1 MPPNRPRPGGDRDP
15 PGSEE
20 LDGNGPE
27 GSELD
32 YLSARLEASQR
43 KLAERDEWIRVLSRQ
58 VADLT
63 RVQRMMVAGSRSARL
78 VVRRVAPVGTDRQR
92 AVSAVLKVVRPSRRR
107 PSAGRVGPTV
117 TSEVARYRADRDEL
131 SAEYRRWRNQ
141 HEPGPAALDEL
152 HGTNVAWEWRPLVSI
167 LLTVADVEPKWLEE
181 TVDSVVAQVYDR
193 WELLVAPGAP
203 MPSDVDGVVERYVV
217 TDPRIRVVP
226 PPIGPVGAGGEEG
239 DTVPAQRAAL
249 QAEGEWVL
257 RIDAGDL
264 LRPDAL
270 HRIVAHLAAQG
281 DADVVYA
288 DEDRRSD
295 DGDLERPEFKPDWSP
310 EYLLSRDYLGR
321 PTAVRR
327 SLLLSVGGW
336 RAGFT
341 PAEEDHDLHL
351 RATEQARQ
359 VAHVAAVLYTRR
371 PGPASDQHHP
381 SIPAGTA
388 SDNPVL
394 AALRRR
400 DRPGRATVMSGGDGD
415 DDIGEPACYDVR
427 YDIGGGPTVDI
438 IIPTRDRLD
447 LLKKCITSIE
457 TVSTYP
463 SYRITV
469 VDNGSVEEDTLRYLE
484 HSDLH
489 VVRSPGPFNFSR
501 LVNKGVQSS
510 EADYILLLN
519 NDITALTA
527 DWIEAMLELAQQPD
541 VGAVGCR
548 LLFPD
553 GSVQHE
559 GVGLLPEYT
568 AANISWPWPVI
579 RDTSAVT
586 AACMLVRRDVYW
598 SIGGFDEDMAVC
610 FNDVDFCLRMGRS
623 GRRVVYTPHAELEH
637 AESATRGRT
646 NPPDDIDLF
655 FNRWGTPDRLRDPF
669 LSPHVC
675 WSHPQRLRVWQ

>member
-1 MPPNRPRPGGDRDP
+1 MPPSRPRPGGDRDP
-15 PGSEE
+15 TGSEE
-20 LDGNGPE
+20 LDGDQLE
-27 GSELD
+27 Q
-32 YLSARLEASQR
+32 LSALLEASR
-43 KLAERDEWIRVLSRQ
+43 RSLAERDEWIRVLSGQ
-58 VADLT
+58 VADLN
-63 RVQRMMVAGSRSARL
+63 RMQRITLAGSRSARG
-78 VVRRVAPVGTDRQR
+78 VVRRVAPIGTDRQR
-92 AVSAVLKVVRPSRRR
+92 AVSAVLNVVRPARRL

-117 TSEVARYRADRDEL
+117 TSEVARYRADDDEL
-131 SAEYRRWRNQ
+131 AAEYRRWRNQ
-141 HEPGPAALDEL
+141 HEPGPAALGEL
-152 HGTNVAWEWRPLVSI
+152 HGANEAWERRPLVSI
-167 LLTVADVEPKWLEE
+167 ALTVVDVEAKWLEE

-193 WELLVAPGAP
+193 WELWIASRESV
-203 MPSDVDGVVERYVV
+203 PSDVDGVIERYAA
-217 TDPRIRVVP
+217 TDPRIRVIRPSV
-226 PPIGPVGAGGEEG
+226 GPVGAGEEG
-239 DTVPAQRAAL
+239 GEIVPAQRAAL

-270 HRIVAHLAAQG
+270 HRIVGHLTTHP
-281 DADVVYA
+281 DADLVYA
-288 DEDRRSD
+288 DEDRLSP

-310 EYLLSRDYLGR
+310 EYLLSRDYVGR

-341 PAEEDHDLHL
+341 PAQEDHDLHL
-351 RATEQARQ
+351 RAAEQARH

-371 PGPASDQHHP
+371 PNPSAEDLHP
-381 SIPAGTA
+381 TVPAGTVPG
-388 SDNPVL
+388 NPVL

-400 DRPGRATVMSGGDGD
+400 HRPGRATVTSGVDGAD
-415 DDIGEPACYDVR
+415 DGCGPACYDVR
-427 YDIGGGPTVDI
+427 YDVDGGPTVDI
-438 IIPTRDRLD
+438 VIPTRDRLD
-447 LLKKCITSIE
+447 LLSKCIDSIR

-463 SYRITV
+463 SYGITV
-469 VDNGSVEEDTLRYLE
+469 VDNGSVEEATLRYLE
-484 HSDLH
+484 HPDLS

-501 LVNKGVQSS
+501 LVNRGVESS
-510 EADYILLLN
+510 HADYVLLLN
-519 NDITALTA
+519 NDITALTP
-527 DWIEAMLELAQQPD
+527 DWIEAMLELAQQPE

-559 GVGLLPEYT
+559 GVALLPEYT
-568 AANISWPWPVI
+568 AANVSWPWPVI

-655 FNRWGTPDRLRDPF
+655 FNRWGTPDCLRDPF
-669 LSPHVC
+669 MSPYVC
-675 WSHPQRLRVWQ
+675 WPHPQRLRIWK

>member
-1 MPPNRPRPGGDRDP
+1 VPPSRPRPGGDRDP
-15 PGSEE
+15 TGAQE
-20 LDGNGPE
+20 PE
-27 GSELD
+27 GNELE
-32 YLSARLEASQR
+32 LSALLEVTQR
-43 KLAERDEWIRVLSRQ
+43 SLAERDDRIRELTRQ

-63 RVQRMMVAGSRSARL
+63 RVQRIMVAGTRSARQ
-78 VVRRVAPVGTDRQR
+78 VVRRVAPIGTDRQR
-92 AVSAVLKVVRPSRRR
+92 AVSAVLGVVRPARRP

-152 HGTNVAWEWRPLVSI
+152 HRTNTAWEWRPLVSI
-167 LLTVADVEPKWLEE
+167 VLTVADVEPKWLEE

-193 WELLVAPGAP
+193 WELLVAPVEA
-203 MPSDVDGVVERYVV
+203 MPPDVDGVIERCVA
-217 TDPRIRVVP
+217 TDPRIRVIRP
-226 PPIGPVGAGGEEG
+226 PAGPVGAEG

-264 LRPDAL
+264 LRPEAL
-270 HRIVAHLAAQG
+270 HRIVAHVAAHG

-336 RAGFT
+336 GAGFT

-359 VAHVAAVLYTRR
+359 VAHVAGVLYTRR
-371 PGPASDQHHP
+371 PHAAGERERPSHP
-381 SIPAGTA
+381 PGTVP
-388 SDNPVL
+388 DNPVV

-400 DRPGRATVMSGGDGD
+400 DRPGRATVMPGGDGD
-415 DDIGEPACYDVR
+415 DDGGEPACYEVR
-427 YDIGGGPTVDI
+427 YRVGSGATVDI

-447 LLKKCITSIE
+447 LLKKCITSIQ

-469 VDNGSVEEDTLRYLE
+469 VDNGSVEEATLRYLE
-484 HSDLH
+484 HPDLH

-501 LVNKGVQSS
+501 LVNTGVQSS
-510 EADYILLLN
+510 EADYVLLLN

-527 DWIEAMLELAQQPD
+527 DWIEAMLELAQQPE

-559 GVGLLPEYT
+559 GVALLPEYT
-568 AANISWPWPVI
+568 AANISWPWSVI

-646 NPPDDIDLF
+646 NPQDDIDLF

-669 LSPHVC
+669 LSPYVC

>member
-1 MPPNRPRPGGDRDP
+1 VPPSRPRQGGDRDAT
-15 PGSEE
+15 GSGVDGRDE
-20 LDGNGPE
+20 L
-27 GSELD
+27 ELA
-32 YLSARLEASQR
+32 ARLEAAQR
-43 KLAERDEWIRVLSRQ
+43 SLAERDERIRELNRQ
-58 VADLT
+58 VSDLT
-63 RVQRMMVAGSRSARL
+63 TVQRIAVAGTRSARQ
-78 VVRRVAPVGTDRQR
+78 VVRRVAPIGTDRQR
-92 AVSAVLKVVRPSRRR
+92 AVSAVLGVVRTGRRR
-107 PSAGRVGPTV
+107 PSSERVGPTV

-152 HGTNVAWEWRPLVSI
+152 HRTNAAWPVRPLVSI
-167 LLTVADVEPKWLEE
+167 ALTVDDVEPKWLEE

-193 WELLVAPGAP
+193 WELLVAPDEP
-203 MPSDVDGVVERYVV
+203 VPSEVDGVVERYVA
-217 TDPRIRVVP
+217 TDSRIRVVGP
-226 PPIGPVGAGGEEG
+226 PREEP

-249 QAEGEWVL
+249 QAQGEWVL

-270 HRIVAHLAAQG
+270 HRIVAHLAAHG
-281 DADVVYA
+281 DADIVYG
-288 DEDRRSD
+288 DEDRRSP

-327 SLLLSVGGW
+327 SLLLAVGGW
-336 RAGFT
+336 QAGFE

-351 RATEQARQ
+351 RAVEQARH
-359 VAHVAAVLYTRR
+359 VAHVAGVLYTRR
-371 PGPASDQHHP
+371 PQPPSEHRDHRSPAV
-381 SIPAGTA
+381 AV
-388 SDNPVL
+388 SDNPVM

-400 DRPGRATVMSGGDGD
+400 NRPGQATVKPGGGGE
-415 DDIGEPACYDVR
+415 DDIDEACYDVR
-427 YDIGGGPTVDI
+427 YDVGGGPTVDI

-469 VDNGSVEEDTLRYLE
+469 VDNGSVEEATLDYLE
-484 HSDLH
+484 RSDLR

-501 LVNKGVQSS
+501 LVNRGVQSS
-510 EADYILLLN
+510 DAEYILLLN

-527 DWIEAMLELAQQPD
+527 DWIEAMLELAQQPE

-559 GVGLLPEYT
+559 GVALLPEYT

-586 AACMLVRRDVYW
+586 AACMLVRREVYW

-646 NPPDDIDLF
+646 NPQDDIDLF

-669 LSPHVC
+669 LSPYVC